1 MSSRRFVELVVR
13 AHRFVLPAR
22 SPARRGAA
30 KGSARRQ
37 MGAGTQ
43 FSFRLAFI
51 IDLAYVSMGAVGA
64 SAVTR
69 AVMRDASSPA
79 TRCEADSLRAS
90 REVTAFSSP
99 SISSPSK

>member
-30 KGSARRQ
+30 NGSARRQ
-37 MGAGTQ
+37 VGTGTQ
-43 FSFRLAFI
+43 FSFRLAFM

-69 AVMRDASSPA
+69 AAMREVGSPA
-79 TRCEADSLRAS
+79 TQCVADPLRAS
-90 REVTAFSSP
+90 HEVTALSSP
-99 SISSPSK
+99 GK